1 MPEQIVD
8 DMSDTDDPNVIPP
21 LTRNGYTRLP
31 PTIADILGLLGAD
44 RPTLLAAF
52 AEDGEGRPGY
62 RTAEAMVFF
71 IRQSHRNGNARCRD
85 ALIGLLTKRCQ
96 IYFRGTAKGFDQEAR
111 QDIHNDVL
119 ADMIRL
125 LLDKTDAG
133 DFLESHFWVYLQ
145 RKTLTAVRRAKDK
158 RYRAPLMADLG
169 ETGGEEADLLLA
181 QQHEQLF
188 AAEDREK
195 VREGLAIL
203 SDYQRELVI
212 LRYFEDWQIG
222 NERRKVAGPSKPT
235 LAERFNCSTKT
246 IHNHLTE
253 AKKLLKA
260 HWKDEQ

>member
-8 DMSDTDDPNVIPP
+8 DMSDTDDPSCIPP
-21 LTRNGYTRLP
+21 LTRNGYTRLA
-31 PTIADILGLLGAD
+31 PTKADILALLGAD

-52 AEDGEGRPGY
+52 AEGDENRPGY
-62 RTAEAMVFF
+62 RAAEAMVFF
-71 IRQSHRNGNARCRD
+71 IRRSHRDGNARCRD

-96 IYFRGTAKGFDQEAR
+96 IFFRGAVRGFDQEAR
-111 QDIHNDVL
+111 QDVQNDVL

-133 DFLESHFWVYLQ
+133 DFLESHFWTYLQ
-145 RKTLTAVRRAKDK
+145 RKTLTAVRRAKEK
-158 RYRAPLMADLG
+158 RYRAPLIADLG
-169 ETGGEEADLLLA
+169 ETGGEDADLLLA
-181 QQHEQLF
+181 QQHEQF
-188 AAEDREK
+188 FTQEDREK
-195 VREGLAIL
+195 VRQGLAIL
-203 SDYQRELVI
+203 SEYHRELVI

-235 LAERFNCSTKT
+235 LAERFDCSTKT